1 MAGLTVDDLTYRY
14 PGAPAATLEHLSL
27 AIASGEAHALLGGS
41 GAGKTTLL
49 NLLSGLLEPTAG
61 ALRLDGRDLAPLSPG
76 ARGIAQVFQFPVLY
90 DSLSVL
96 DNLTMPL
103 RARGV
108 GARARRAQADVVAR
122 QLGYADLGFGALDRV
137 RPASLSLYQKQLLAV
152 GKALLT
158 PDLSLLLLDEPLTA
172 VEPSLKWR
180 LRQTLK
186 AVQADRGVTMV
197 YVTHDQTEALTFADR
212 VSVMRDGKILQTA
225 APSALYDAPEH
236 TWVGHFIGSPGLNLI
251 DAELVGDVLVREDW
265 RWPLPAAERCGVPG
279 GWPAGPVQLGFRP
292 EWGRLQLDP
301 QAERAELLRG
311 PIVSR
316 SLQGLDADGEF
327 GLTELALPEPVRVR
341 GPLTGQ
347 PGALASLLLSRFVL
361 FRDQQRLANIEDTP
375 C

>member
-1 MAGLTVDDLTYRY
+1 MTIEDLSFSY
-14 PGAPAATLEHLSL
+14 PGAPAATLEQLNL
-27 AIASGEAHALLGGS
+27 QIASGEAHALLGGS

-49 NLLSGLLEPTAG
+49 NLLSGLLKPTAG
-61 ALRLDGRDLAPLSPG
+61 ALSLGGRDLAQLAPG
-76 ARGIAQVFQFPVLY
+76 ERGVAQVFQFPVLY

-108 GARARRAQADVVAR
+108 GARERRAQADMVAG
-122 QLGYADLGFGALDRV
+122 QLAFADLGFGALDRV

-158 PDLSLLLLDEPLTA
+158 PDLGLLLLDEPLTA

-186 AVQADRGVTMV
+186 AVQAERGVTMV

-212 VSVMRDGKILQTA
+212 VSVMRDGNILQSA
-225 APSALYDAPEH
+225 APSALYNEPEH

-265 RWPLPAAERCGVPG
+265 RWPLPSAERFGLAG
-279 GWPAGPVQLGFRP
+279 GWPPGPVQLGFRP
-292 EWGRLQLDP
+292 EWARLQLGPAADDV
-301 QAERAELLRG
+301 ALLRG
-311 PIVSR
+311 AIASR
-316 SLQGLDADGEF
+316 ALQGLDADGEF
-327 GLTELALPEPVRVR
+327 GLTEVRLPEPVRVR

-347 PGALASLLLSRFVL
+347 LGAQASLALSRFVL
-361 FRDQQRLANIEDTP
+361 FRQQQRVASIEGP
-375 C
+375 SC